1 MLRNRSKVGR
11 TRSGNE
17 MLRDIETSM
26 KERILQLRAS
36 LIKMTMLWNN
46 LCHMAEK
53 GKHVQAIRL
62 ENEGL
67 TKARSDA
74 TIVKAGV
81 ILIMN
86 VEVQMQER
94 RRRNTSEMRLTWH
107 KQNKQN
113 RKVIVI
119 QRWKQLC

>member
-1 MLRNRSKVGR
+1 MG
-11 TRSGNE
+11 
-17 MLRDIETSM
+17 
-26 KERILQLRAS
+26 ILCLGFREI
-36 LIKMTMLWNN
+36 LIKMTLLWNN